1 MIAATDKSL
10 MERVRALFATI
21 LPMGTRITVEQLD
34 DIDVKVDVAGT
45 PLRVRFAGPGDFR
58 GVQMALKARP
68 RPDVI
73 AASRLSLAA
82 QQAITR
88 AGINWADERGAASI
102 EAGSMVIAL
111 SGQTPAVRHP
121 STDWTPAAI
130 GIVEAVLSGTTP
142 TAEAA
147 AAATG
152 HSLSTAVR
160 VLAFLVGRGLLRA
173 PKARGPQSGRRIV
186 DFDRLLDQFSEAA
199 HQRRPKYELRCGLLW
214 REPFNEIRQI
224 GQKWTSMRVP
234 WSTAGALAAS
244 IQTPYLTQ
252 TPTGAVYV
260 GASSKV
266 DMLRIVRQSGLDVM
280 EGGRLRL
287 LPFPTQATKRL
298 IQERDGVWVTSWP
311 RTYADLR
318 NEGVRGEEAA
328 EHLREVFRGD

>member
-1 MIAATDKSL
+1 MIATIDKSL
-10 MERVRALFATI
+10 TERVRALFATI
-21 LPMGTRITVEQLD
+21 LPIGTRITVEQLD
-34 DIDVKVDVAGT
+34 DIDVKVGVAGT
-45 PLRVRFAGPGDFR
+45 QLRVRFAGQGDFR

-68 RPDVI
+68 QPDVI

-82 QQAITR
+82 RQAITKE
-88 AGINWADERGAASI
+88 GINWADERGAASI

-111 SGQTPAVRHP
+111 SGQIPAVRRS

-130 GIVEAVLSGTTP
+130 GIAEAILSDTTP
-142 TAEAA
+142 TAEAV

-160 VLAFLVGRGLLRA
+160 VLAFLVGRGLLHA
-173 PKARGPQSGRRIV
+173 PKARGPQSGRRII

-199 HQRRPKYELRCGLLW
+199 NQRRPKYELRCGLLW
-214 REPFNEIRQI
+214 RDPFTEISQL
-224 GQKWTSMRVP
+224 GQKWTSMHVP

-244 IQTPYLTQ
+244 IQAPYLTQ
-252 TPTGAVYV
+252 TPTGAAYV

-266 DMLRIVRQSGLDVM
+266 DMLRIAKQSGLEVM
-280 EGGRLRL
+280 DGGRLLL

-298 IQERDGVWVTSWP
+298 IQEQDGVWVTSWP

>member
-1 MIAATDKSL
+1 MITATDKSL

-34 DIDVKVDVAGT
+34 DIDVKVNVAGT
-45 PLRVRFAGPGDFR
+45 SLRVRFAGPGDFR

-142 TAEAA
+142 TAEAV

-199 HQRRPKYELRCGLLW
+199 HQRRTRRIDPDSISDSNAHRC
-214 REPFNEIRQI
+214 
-224 GQKWTSMRVP
+224 RVR
-234 WSTAGALAAS
+234 GC
-244 IQTPYLTQ
+244 IE
-252 TPTGAVYV
+252 
-260 GASSKV
+260 
-266 DMLRIVRQSGLDVM
+266 QSGHAPYRSTVRARRD
-280 EGGRLRL
+280 GGRS
-287 LPFPTQATKRL
+287 ATSSAVSNAS
-298 IQERDGVWVTSWP
+298 D
-311 RTYADLR
+311 
-318 NEGVRGEEAA
+318 EAID
-328 EHLREVFRGD
+328 RGDGWRMGNVVAPDVR